1 LRLHFCP
8 IPACDILVAA
18 PLNGPL
24 CAMRGPIYR
33 LVFP

>member
-8 IPACDILVAA
+8 IQPCDILAAA
-18 PLNGPL
+18 PLNGPFE
-24 CAMRGPIYR
+24 ATRWPIYR